1 MKFPPMWLIKHTPT
15 DGYLPIAKHHLA
27 SRVSTRWSAVKPVEE
42 KNVPRL
48 FPTRLSAVNA
58 LSSYIAGVW
67 SNYYEDGLEVS
78 DPAEGKRNKKD
89 YEVVQLTTVECLM
102 GKPMIFVFGSNEA
115 GIHGAG
121 AAKDALKNYGA
132 VLGKGHG
139 HYGQS
144 YALPTKSPGL
154 RTLNYN
160 EIHKYV
166 DTFIAYAKDHP
177 EWAFKV
183 TRIGCGLAGLSD
195 EKIAALFTGAPD
207 NCFFDEAWKPFL
219 KPETAFWGTF

>member
-1 MKFPPMWLIKHTPT
+1 MIIKPMWVIRHIPT
-15 DGYLPIAKHHLA
+15 DGYLPIGMG
-27 SRVSTRWSAVKPVEE
+27 SRQVSTLTNQEPHIEGWK
-42 KNVPRL
+42 VPRV
-48 FPTRLSAVNA
+48 FPSIASVQAAKSR
-58 LSSYIAGVW
+58 YIEGVW
-67 SNYYEDGLEVS
+67 QNYYEDGLQTSNPKSGV
-78 DPAEGKRNKKD
+78 RKKQD
-89 YEVVQLTTVECLM
+89 YEAVQIIVTEALM

-121 AAKDALKNYGA
+121 AAKDALKSYGA

-166 DTFIAYAKDHP
+166 DTFIAYAKEHP
-177 EWAFKV
+177 EWSFKV

-195 EKIAALFTGAPD
+195 EKIAALFKDAPENCLFD
-207 NCFFDEAWKPFL
+207 NAWKPFL
-219 KPETAFWGTF
+219 KPETQFWGTYG